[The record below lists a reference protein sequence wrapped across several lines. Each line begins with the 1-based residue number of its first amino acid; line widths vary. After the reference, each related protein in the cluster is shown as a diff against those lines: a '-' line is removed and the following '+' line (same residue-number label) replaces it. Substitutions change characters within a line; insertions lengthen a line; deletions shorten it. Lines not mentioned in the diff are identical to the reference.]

1 MYERELKRMRE
12 KIRLRQYQMTI
23 HADAEMDNDDLSI
36 YDIENAILTGE
47 IIERQKDRETNES
60 KFLVRGKTVDGSAL
74 TEAVTKFGMSGKLII
89 ITVYVE

>member
-1 MYERELKRMRE
+1 MYENELKRMRE
-12 KIRLRQYQMTI
+12 KIRLREYLLTI
-23 HADAEMDNDDLSI
+23 HADEEVDNDDLSI

-60 KFLVRGKTVDGSAL
+60 KFLVRGAKVDGSL
-74 TEAVTKFGMSGKLII
+74 FLVAVTKFGMSGRLIV